1 RFTGPQ
7 QLAGWHPPEAANQ
20 PAPDS
25 EGKEGCLRHPRHNSP
40 RRIASA
46 RRHAGGV
53 QLGQP
58 LAPLAKPWTAFRVL
72 RQLPA
77 FDRPRR
83 KQFIRQHPRDVGSR
97 AYVPLQVAFRQKL
110 FEGADHGIARTA
122 QLFSQNSAGGK
133 TCARRKSAL
142 EHRKAHLVVDLAVER
157 RCLRATVQSEREE
170 RGGGSPAQHERLW
183 LLLWLP

>member
-1 RFTGPQ
+1 MGQGPASIHPIGFGCMGLVGWYGQ
-7 QLAGWHPPEAANQ
+7 RDDDEARATLLAAVEAGVDHYDTA
-20 PAPDS
+20 
-25 EGKEGCLRHPRHNSP
+25 
-40 RRIASA
+40 ASY
-46 RRHAGGV
+46 
-53 QLGQP
+53 QLGENEKFVGSV
-58 LAPLAKPWTAFRVL
+58 LAP
-72 RQLPA
+72 
-77 FDRPRR
+77 
-83 KQFIRQHPRDVGSR
+83 
-97 AYVPLQVAFRQKL
+97 FRQKL